1 MKKYLILPLYLIC
14 IALSTSI
21 FVGCNDDDD
30 PIETDPKAEVLT
42 PVVENYVNNIVIAT
56 YKNLSDETILLYE
69 KLEALKK
76 EKTDANIKAATDAW
90 LSAREHWELSEA
102 FLFGAVSDS
111 ELSIDPHIDSWPLD
125 VEGFN
130 KLLNNAGFMESLAK
144 EDGSVWAADHL
155 GFSLL
160 GFHGIEYI
168 LFEEGKPKS
177 ASKITE
183 NELIYATAVAGDL
196 RNQCVRAETAWAGID
211 NVSAKKQELVEDFEL
226 VVKRSTSAFSSYG
239 EEMLN
244 AGKPGSPYVTV
255 TSAASYILEY
265 AFVIADEV
273 GNTKIGTAAN
283 ESASEEDKNYI
294 ESPYSYNSLTDFT
307 NNIKSIENAYLGT
320 AYGVKGASISEYI
333 ASVNPEADK
342 AVKDQIAAS
351 YAAIKAIPF
360 PFDYT
365 STQADAAVKVI
376 GTDLAK
382 ALKDAK
388 AVLLQ
393 E

>member
-1 MKKYLILPLYLIC
+1 MKKYLILPVYLIC
-14 IALSTSI
+14 IALSSVI

-30 PIETDPKAEVLT
+30 PIEDPKAEALT
-42 PVVENYVNNIVIAT
+42 PIVKNYVNNIVIPT
-56 YKNLSDETILLYE
+56 YKNLADGTLILYE
-69 KLEALKK
+69 KLKALKA
-76 EKTDANIKAATDAW
+76 EKTDANVQAAADAW
-90 LSAREHWELSEA
+90 TSTRVNWELSEA
-102 FLFGAVSDS
+102 FLFGPVDVFG
-111 ELSIDPHIDSWPLD
+111 IDPRIDTWP
-125 VEGFN
+125 VAVAEIN
-130 KLLNNAGFMESLAK
+130 KLLNNPQSIEKLAA
-144 EDGSVWAADHL
+144 EDQDFL
-155 GFSLL
+155 EPIDRSLL
-160 GFHGIEYI
+160 GFHGVEYI
-168 LFEEGKPKS
+168 LFSEGKVKK
-177 ASKITE
+177 AANITDAQ
-183 NELIYATAVAGDL
+183 LTYAVAIGSDL
-196 RNQCVRAETAWAGID
+196 RNQCIRLEASWAGID
-211 NVSAKKQELVEDFEL
+211 NVSSEKQNLIKNLKLVIEGDG
-226 VVKRSTSAFSSYG
+226 FSVYG

-244 AGKPGSPYVTV
+244 PRPESSTFPSVTA
-255 TSAASYILEY
+255 SAAYILEF
-265 AFVIADEV
+265 AFTIADEV
-273 GNTKIGTAAN
+273 GNVKIGTAAN

-294 ESPYSYNSLTDFT
+294 ESPYSYNSLKDFT
-307 NNIKSIENAYLGT
+307 DNIQGIENAYLGT